1 MPTPK
6 RTLPAAAALV
16 LMTLLFAGTFV
27 LSGCDDDSAA
37 IPSPVTSSTTPPPA
51 TKRAAT
57 LPFIPLSNA
66 ADADL
71 LGKFTDV
78 TGPVTPDMN
87 AAKVIQT
94 LALFNHPESCA
105 ASADGKYLFVT
116 NSGAVVSSILGPSF
130 GYYQGAISKLSID
143 ADGRLKLINLK
154 FVEKLHAPMGIAVL
168 PKSTGK
174 FPAGSLFVS
183 TGTTSGLDDKGEH
196 ITDIR
201 KFNPGVS
208 IYDPENGKRLGFIA
222 MGADRAVAKSLH
234 HSVLAPSGLCFDQD
248 GNLYVADSSNTGNDL
263 DPVVLPRPGLLRI
276 NNQNIDLYADN
287 KVSDNDVAF
296 YYERHQPFAVFSSN
310 VDPGL
315 YWSTLVTDSTQRS
328 AGDVYRMAR
337 DEFPRSVEQ
346 PVVGDTGGALLGV
359 TITPSG
365 NLIASQINGQLIYI
379 GKRVQAEVEFTENGS
394 FATPADIKMIKSY
407 KGFNVLYVPE
417 QEPNSVESW
426 KQRLRVVLLPKAL

>member
-1 MPTPK
+1 MRIPK
-6 RTLPAAAALV
+6 RMLPAAGALV
-16 LMTLLFAGTFV
+16 LMTLVFAGAAA

-37 IPSPVTSSTTPPPA
+37 VPTPTTSSSTPPAA
-51 TKRAAT
+51 TRRAAA
-57 LPFIPLSNA
+57 LPFIPISNPG
-66 ADADL
+66 DADL

-87 AAKVIQT
+87 TAKVIQT
-94 LALFNHPESCA
+94 LPIFNHPQSCA

-116 NSGAVVSSILGPSF
+116 NSGATVSSILGPSF
-130 GYYQGAISKLSID
+130 QYYGGAISKLAID

-154 FVEKLHAPMGIAVL
+154 FVDNLHAPMGIAVL

-174 FPAGSLFVS
+174 LPAGTLFVA
-183 TGTTSGLDDKGEH
+183 TGTTSGLDAKGEH

-208 IYDPENGKRLGFIA
+208 IYDPENGKLLGFIA
-222 MGADRAVAKSLH
+222 MGDNHAVAKSLRH
-234 HSVLAPSGLCFDQD
+234 VVLAPTGLCFDQD

-276 NNQNIDLYADN
+276 NNQDIESYAAD
-287 KVSDNDVAF
+287 KVTANDVAF
-296 YYERHQPFAVFSSN
+296 YYERHQPFAVFYSGI
-310 VDPGL
+310 DDGL
-315 YWSTLVTDSTQRS
+315 YWSTLVTDSAQRTP
-328 AGDVYRMAR
+328 GDIYRTVRA
-337 DEFPRSVEQ
+337 DFSRSVGQ
-346 PVVGDTGGALLGV
+346 NVLGDAGGALLGV

-365 NLIASQINGQLIYI
+365 NLIASQANGQLIYI

-407 KGFNVLYVPE
+407 KGFNILYVLE